1 MEIIERAVMPNGTEI
16 QLEDWSSQNTLEYPN
31 LYGLAIGAY
40 PIAKNTGKGRWVE
53 SGKRFRLTISYNNHS
68 GYSNDDVKADFTALK
83 NGKKH
88 LEDLAARFWNG
99 KKDMYYLGMIQS
111 QELQ

>member
-16 QLEDWSSQNTLEYPN
+16 RLEDWSSHNTLEYPD
-31 LYGLAIGAY
+31 LYGLTIGAY
-40 PIAKNTGKGRWVE
+40 PIAKNSGKGRWVE
-53 SGKRFRLTISYNNHS
+53 SGKRFRLTISSNNNS
-68 GYSNDDVKADFTALK
+68 GYSNNAIKADFATLK
-83 NGKKH
+83 KGKRH

-111 QELQ
+111 QELR

>member
-16 QLEDWSSQNTLEYPN
+16 QLEDWSIHNTLEYPD
-31 LYGLAIGAY
+31 LYGLTIGAY
-40 PIAKNTGKGRWVE
+40 PIAKSSGKGRWVE
-53 SGKRFRLTISYNNHS
+53 SGKRFRLTIFGNNNS
-68 GYSNDDVKADFTALK
+68 GYSNDAVKADFAALK

-111 QELQ
+111 QELR

>member
-31 LYGLAIGAY
+31 LYGLTIGAY
-40 PIAKNTGKGRWVE
+40 PIAKNTGRGRWVE
-53 SGKRFRLTISYNNHS
+53 SGERFRLTISYNNHS

>member
-1 MEIIERAVMPNGTEI
+1 MEIIERTVMPNGTEI
-16 QLEDWSSQNTLEYPN
+16 QLEDWSSHNTLEYPN
-31 LYGLAIGAY
+31 LYGLTIGAY
-40 PIAKNTGKGRWVE
+40 PTAKNTGKGRWVE
-53 SGKRFRLTISYNNHS
+53 SGEKFRLTISCNNHS

-88 LEDLAARFWNG
+88 LEDLAVHFWNG